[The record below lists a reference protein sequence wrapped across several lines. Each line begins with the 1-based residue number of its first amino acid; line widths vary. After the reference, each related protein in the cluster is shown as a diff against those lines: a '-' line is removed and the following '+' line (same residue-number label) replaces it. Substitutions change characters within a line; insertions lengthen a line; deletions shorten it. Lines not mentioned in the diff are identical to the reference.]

1 MIFITYLVAQ
11 LFQTIVAVITNL
23 MIRSFYVAING
34 QRDKGEAF
42 FGAIA
47 GTLVGCSVVHFPF
60 RWFDKNINY
69 MIMIPM
75 ILTISS
81 ISILCQS
88 NRYDDNENQWHRPSQ
103 FIGIALGLAIFLIIK
118 FVF

>member
-1 MIFITYLVAQ
+1 MTFITYLFAQ
-11 LFQTIVAVITNL
+11 LFQTIVAVIANL
-23 MIRSFYVAING
+23 IVRSFYLAING
-34 QRDKGEAF
+34 KRDKGESF

-47 GTLVGCSVVHFPF
+47 GTLVGCSVVHLPF

-75 ILTISS
+75 IVTISS

-88 NRYDDNENQWHRPSQ
+88 NRYDNNENQWHRPSQ
-103 FIGIALGLAIFLIIK
+103 FIGLAIGLAIFLIIK
-118 FVF
+118 FIF